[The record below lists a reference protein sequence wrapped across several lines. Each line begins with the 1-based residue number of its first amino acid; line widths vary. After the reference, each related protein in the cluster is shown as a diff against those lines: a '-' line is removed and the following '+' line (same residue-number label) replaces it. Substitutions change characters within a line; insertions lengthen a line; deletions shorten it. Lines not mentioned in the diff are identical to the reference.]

1 MDYKKT
7 SILLKKIKS
16 LHNTLMD
23 NADQPSSIEKQLM
36 QSYLRDFY
44 DSFVSGEGATDI
56 FADES
61 QTSAKV
67 QEAIPAIPAIPMI
80 PPISISEP
88 IPEARPEV
96 TPLQKTTQES
106 VQETIQET
114 IPAVETNTT
123 APILEETVEAIED
136 TTIITNTTQAN
147 QPPIEQDKLADA
159 KTDVEMVHS
168 GKDIAKQLVNDPV
181 DQDLLA
187 LFTES
192 PITDLSDKLA
202 LLPIRDLTKA
212 LSINERFFTIQELFG
227 GDSDLFQ
234 ATLQKL
240 NGYSDFEQA
249 SQELMGS
256 VATDFD
262 WSSAQK
268 QKKASNF
275 IKLVRRRYQ

>member
-23 NADQPSSIEKQLM
+23 NADHPSSIEKQLM

-61 QTSAKV
+61 QTAANIV
-67 QEAIPAIPAIPMI
+67 EAVPTAPVIQTLPK
-80 PPISISEP
+80 ENP
-88 IPEARPEV
+88 IPEITPEV
-96 TPLQKTTQES
+96 TPLKEPTPEIVQS
-106 VQETIQET
+106 VQINEPETS
-114 IPAVETNTT
+114 VEKS
-123 APILEETVEAIED
+123 VEAIVEQ
-136 TTIITNTTQAN
+136 TTITHTPKQEHS
-147 QPPIEQDKLADA
+147 PIEQDKLADA
-159 KTDVEMVHS
+159 KTDVEMVHD

-234 ATLQKL
+234 ATLLKL
-240 NGYSDFEQA
+240 NSYTDFNQA
-249 SQELMGS
+249 SQELMSS
-256 VATDFD
+256 VATEFD